1 MKRLVPIL
9 LALAVPAAAFP
20 DASTWAIDPSH
31 SQSMFT
37 IRHLVITNVR
47 GEFGKTTGM
56 VTLDEK
62 DIAKSRVEATIDVT
76 TIDTRNADRDQ
87 HLRSP
92 DFFDVAKH
100 PAITFRSTKV
110 EKAGEGVLRVTGDLT
125 MRGVTRPVVLEVAGP
140 GAEVKG
146 MQGELRRAFSA
157 TARLNRR
164 DFGLNW
170 SKMVEAGPV
179 VGDEVKVEI
188 EAELVKAAAA
198 TQAKK

>member
-87 HLRSP
+87 HLRSS

>member
-1 MKRLVPIL
+1 MKRLVPLL
-9 LALAVPAAAFP
+9 LALAAPAAAFP
-20 DASTWAIDPSH
+20 DASTWAIDPNH

-62 DIAKSRVEATIDVT
+62 DIAKSRVEATIEVT